1 MEMRPWERVG
11 ALGADFI
18 FRSRILIE
26 CYGGENHRFFNQ
38 GAMMGGRKLLCT
50 AVAIAMCVIAFRVP
64 VAQAGSEWEH
74 VRKLADQVLVIM
86 RQTDL
91 GTSEREKR
99 FDRVFSNAFDMRS
112 IARFALGLS
121 WRVATKKQRSDYLTL
136 FSKYFVQ
143 SHSARLGVF
152 SSESLVFFSEQ
163 KLRNKIDMF
172 VSTRI
177 IRPGKTPIATVWRV
191 RNTKDQLKIID
202 LMVEGMSMSVTY
214 RESFA
219 AVIGRGG
226 VSGLLDALRAK
237 TEKRLLIEA
246 KK

>member
-1 MEMRPWERVG
+1 MRGW
-11 ALGADFI
+11 
-18 FRSRILIE
+18 
-26 CYGGENHRFFNQ
+26 
-38 GAMMGGRKLLCT
+38 KLLCAT
-50 AVAIAMCVIAFRVP
+50 VAIAICVIALRVP
-64 VAQAGSEWEH
+64 MAQAGSEWEH
-74 VRKLADQVLVIM
+74 VRKLADQVLLIM
-86 RQTDL
+86 RQKDL
-91 GTSEREKR
+91 EASERERK
-99 FDRVFSNAFDMRS
+99 FDLVFSNAFDMRS
-112 IARFALGLS
+112 IARFALGLN
-121 WRVATKKQRSDYLTL
+121 WRVLTRKQRRDYVNL

-152 SSESLVFFSEQ
+152 SHESLVFFAE
-163 KLRNKIDMF
+163 KRLRNKIDMF

-219 AVIGRGG
+219 AVVRRTG
-226 VSGLLDALRAK
+226 VNGLLEALRTK
-237 TEKRLLIEA
+237 TEKRPLIEA